1 MERITRFR
9 AIAMLLAFALILG
22 LFGARTYSV
31 QMLGGGAIVADSD
44 TYTTYYTVKA
54 SRGEI
59 LDRNGNVMV
68 GNRASYDLVFN
79 NFVLTNSDDPN

>member
-9 AIAMLLAFALILG
+9 ALAILVAFALILG
-22 LFGARTYSV
+22 LFGVRTYSI
-31 QMLGGGAIVADSD
+31 QMQGAGSIVADSD

-54 SRGEI
+54 ARGEI

-68 GNRASYDLVFN
+68 GNRAS
-79 NFVLTNSDDPN
+79 